1 MFVKIF
7 MRNLIVKNKYAI
19 NKNSHWSK
27 CLAFIFVLFS
37 VTNVYAGQTVDEILD
52 TYYSIYNET
61 KQCRGIIANNG
72 ASFGEETPHQSGY
85 CIEIDRQLE
94 VRTR

>member
-19 NKNSHWSK
+19 NKNSHWAK

-85 CIEIDRQLE
+85 CIEIDRRL
-94 VRTR
+94 